1 MSHPRTTSV
10 WIACLAAL
18 LSVLSISF
26 AHADDFKAGE
36 LSISQPWSM
45 ELPPNAPTV
54 AAYFV
59 IHNGGQQPDRLLSV
73 DTPIAATA
81 QLHEHVH
88 ANGLMKMQQVQLVE
102 IPPGGDAT
110 FAPMGYHVML
120 LDLKDKSKLTEGA
133 HFALTLHFEK
143 SGDVT
148 VEVAVLKQAP
158 KPATHNH

>member
-158 KPATHNH
+158 TSTTHNH